1 MGEDWRPHDRTTPMF
16 GWEGRSFR
24 ARIVDAHDGDTVRV
38 VFRTDDETYKQFIL
52 RLAGID
58 TPEINSKDLRE
69 AAAAVRARDRLL
81 QLLAPRVFPGGAAY
95 SKKDVLRLLHD
106 EVVLVD
112 IDLRT
117 ADKYGRTLAVLRP
130 VGTGKGDHVSVA
142 ETLVA
147 EGHAKRYDGGHKEGW
162 AP

>member
-38 VFRTDDETYKQFIL
+38 VFRTDDKTYKQFIL

-58 TPEINSKDLRE
+58 TPEMNSRDLRE
-69 AAAAVRARDRLL
+69 STAAMRARDRLL
-81 QLLAPRVFPGGAAY
+81 QLLAPSVFPGDSPY
-95 SKKDVLRLLHD
+95 SKKDVLRMLHD

-112 IDLRT
+112 IDTGKFDR
-117 ADKYGRTLAVLRP
+117 YGRLLATVWPSAAKDTSPSVNDTLIQ
-130 VGTGKGDHVSVA
+130 
-142 ETLVA
+142 

-162 AP
+162 AQ